1 MSLLKNSFAG
11 SFYANN
17 PVILKKQLEGYL
29 ANTTKTISAPKAIIV
44 PHAGYIYSAKVA
56 AYGYKQLEKENI
68 KTAIILGPAHKTFHQ
83 GLAIPIETELQTP
96 LGILNV
102 DANKISQLLSSN
114 AFILDS
120 KPHYQEHSLEVQFPF
135 IKMLLPE
142 CKIIPISVG
151 MIDNVLMAKGAK
163 ALAGIIDENTILIVS
178 NDLSHYHSLKTA
190 NLLDENT
197 ITHIL
202 NMSADNLLNKYQA
215 KEIECCGVFPIALLL
230 STLNKLKILRAS
242 VLNYDTSAS
251 TSFDDEHVVGYA
263 SIAFY

>member
-1 MSLLKNSFAG
+1 MSLLQNSFAG

-29 ANTTKTISAPKAIIV
+29 SNLEKTINSPKAIIV

-56 AYGYKQLEKENI
+56 AHGYKQLEKENI
-68 KTAIILGPAHKTFHQ
+68 KTVIILAPAHKTFHKN
-83 GLAIPIETELQTP
+83 LAIPIETELETP
-96 LGILNV
+96 IGNLTV
-102 DANKISQLLSSN
+102 DVKKIKQLLTSK

-120 KPHYQEHSLEVQFPF
+120 KPHYQEHSIEVQLPF
-135 IKMLLPE
+135 IKMLLPD
-142 CKIIPISVG
+142 CNVVPISVG
-151 MIDNVLMAKGAK
+151 MIDNLLIQKSAK
-163 ALAGIIDENTILIVS
+163 ALAGIMDENTILIVS

-197 ITHIL
+197 INQIL
-202 NMSADNLLNKYQA
+202 KLSPENLLNKYQN

-230 STLNKLKILRAS
+230 ATLNKLKITNTS
-242 VLNYDTSAS
+242 VLKYDTSAS